1 MILRHSYCNSIETYN
16 ACFNNF
22 IIVTTSTELILYAIK
37 CYQRGSTV
45 TTTLLGIWLLYTMYY
60 ETWPN

>member
-45 TTTLLGIWLLYTMYY
+45 MTTLLGIW
-60 ETWPN
+60 